1 MQSRVPLGPGKF
13 HVVVLVQIKMKHLI
27 KILIL
32 LFAVTLVTGKPM
44 PDDWGMV
51 RDNDKGAWTDE
62 GDLICSDAREYI
74 NSESEIMC
82 CLLKMTC
89 CEHKQT

>member
-1 MQSRVPLGPGKF
+1 
-13 HVVVLVQIKMKHLI
+13 MKHLI

-44 PDDWGMV
+44 ADDWGLV

-62 GDLICSDAREYI
+62 GDWSSDAREYI
-74 NSESEIMC
+74 NSESNGIC
-82 CLLKMTC
+82 CQLHLAYC
-89 CEHKQT
+89 CDK

>member
-1 MQSRVPLGPGKF
+1 
-13 HVVVLVQIKMKHLI
+13 MKHLI

-44 PDDWGMV
+44 ADDWGLV

-62 GDLICSDAREYI
+62 GDLSSDARKYI
-74 NSESEIMC
+74 NSESSNFC
-82 CLLKMTC
+82 CRTPVKVC
-89 CEHKQT
+89 CQAG

>member
-1 MQSRVPLGPGKF
+1 M
-13 HVVVLVQIKMKHLI
+13 
-27 KILIL
+27 
-32 LFAVTLVTGKPM
+32 
-44 PDDWGMV
+44 DWGMV

-62 GDLICSDAREYI
+62 GDLSSDAREYI

-89 CEHKQT
+89 CEHK

>member
-1 MQSRVPLGPGKF
+1 
-13 HVVVLVQIKMKHLI
+13 MKHLI

-62 GDLICSDAREYI
+62 GDLSSDAREYI
-74 NSESEIMC
+74 NSESNIMC
-82 CLLKMTC
+82 CRLQMSCCKLK
-89 CEHKQT
+89 